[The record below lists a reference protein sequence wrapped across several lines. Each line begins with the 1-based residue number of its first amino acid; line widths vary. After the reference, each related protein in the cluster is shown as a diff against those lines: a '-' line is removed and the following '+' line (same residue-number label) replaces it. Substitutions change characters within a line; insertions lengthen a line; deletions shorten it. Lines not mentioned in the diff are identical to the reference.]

1 MKARVEGWVMY
12 QGLLSLPSL
21 IREDDDDVDDDD
33 DEQMEI
39 SDHPAMTDPI
49 NDRPFSVK
57 VTFIFFQPAT
67 VSSFDQPSFHSTE
80 SQTTRS

>member
-1 MKARVEGWVMY
+1 MY
-12 QGLLSLPSL
+12 QGLLSLLSL
-21 IREDDDDVDDDD
+21 IREDDDVDDDD
-33 DEQMEI
+33 DDDDDEQMDT
-39 SDHPAMTDPI
+39 SDHPAITDPI